1 MLSTLDSTNYMVRFS
16 FVYTLFFL
24 GQNSKDDGLLSLDMS
39 AGEETQSLTTLLSF
53 NMIILYNELKARLVP
68 NHHIRCG
75 SLL

>member
-24 GQNSKDDGLLSLDMS
+24 RQNSKDDGFLNLDMS
-39 AGEETQSLTTLLSF
+39 AGEETQSLTTLLFF
-53 NMIILYNELKARLVP
+53 NRIILYNELKARLVP
-68 NHHIRCG
+68 NHYIRCG